1 MVMTRSCPRCNIEMQ
16 LLNVRDIELDVCPK
30 CMGIWFDTK
39 ELDKVLGASSSF
51 EEMAYLSKPL
61 GENID
66 CPVCGEKMEYS
77 TIENTTIDFCR
88 KCEGVWL
95 DAGELT
101 ELAGHMPEAQMDGEN
116 APYKVEIKESDGFLN
131 KVKNIF
137 SKK

>member
-1 MVMTRSCPRCNIEMQ
+1 MTRKCPRCNIDMQ
-16 LLNVRDIELDVCPK
+16 LLNVREIELDVCPK
-30 CMGIWFDTK
+30 CMGIWFDSS
-39 ELDKVLGASSSF
+39 ELDKILGAEKSF

-66 CPVCGEKMEYS
+66 CPSCNEKMEYS
-77 TIENTTIDFCR
+77 TVQGTTIDFCR

-101 ELAGHMPEAQMDGEN
+101 ELAGHLPESQMTEDS
-116 APYKVEIKESDGFLN
+116 APYKVEIKESDGFLK